1 MTDAE
6 GRTGPASRHRELRL
20 DVPGGPVDLL
30 LDQGLDSVADQLAVL
45 WGHVVADDGGRG
57 ARRSEGEGAAAR
69 GEELPGRS
77 VPGAELRYATA
88 PIEGARTLAPHD
100 PSACYKVSGDVT
112 RAVIRALLGTR
123 VLLHAGTVLLES
135 SGMTMLVGASGAGK
149 STAAAVLG
157 REGAYLSDELAIIDP
172 DDLTVTAYPK
182 PVSRVMHDRVKQDLA
197 LGDIGLRPV
206 PAAGPVDT
214 VVLLA
219 REPDSDGAS
228 LHRVGLIEAAATI
241 VSQSSS
247 MWRLPDPLGAIARML
262 HQAGGALRARYRE
275 SVELPALLGALPAPV
290 EEAWET
296 IDSGPPAQS
305 PPVGAG
311 LVGAPFVQALRS
323 EDATLVL
330 QTGSAVTLTGL
341 AELVWDLVRE
351 HGPLDLSS
359 LEERV
364 IDTVGENPDS
374 AQMIASA
381 VAQVQQAGLI
391 LQD

>member
-6 GRTGPASRHRELRL
+6 GRTGPAPGHRELRL

-45 WGHVVADDGGRG
+45 WGHVVADDDGRG
-57 ARRSEGEGAAAR
+57 ARRFGDEGAAADGDER
-69 GEELPGRS
+69 PGRS
-77 VPGAELRYATA
+77 APVAELRYATA
-88 PIEGARTLAPHD
+88 PTEGARTLAPHD

-123 VLLHAGTVLLES
+123 MLLHAGTVLLE
-135 SGMTMLVGASGAGK
+135 GTGITMLVGASGAGK

-182 PVSRVMHDRVKQDLA
+182 PVSRVVHDRVKQDLA
-197 LGDIGLRPV
+197 LPDIGLRPV
-206 PAAGPVDT
+206 LAAGPVDT

-219 REPDSDGAS
+219 RDPDAEGAS
-228 LHRVGLIEAAATI
+228 LHRVCLIEAAATI
-241 VSQSSS
+241 VAQSSS

-262 HQAGGALRARYRE
+262 RHAGGALRARYRE
-275 SVELPALLGALPAPV
+275 STELSALLGAPPAAQAEP
-290 EEAWET
+290 WET
-296 IDSGPPAQS
+296 IEPEPPAQS

-323 EDATLVL
+323 EGATLVL
-330 QTGSAVTLTGL
+330 QTGNAVSLTGL

-351 HGPLDLSS
+351 HGPLDLPD

-364 IDTVGENPDS
+364 IATVGENPDS
-374 AQMIASA
+374 ARMIASA
-381 VAQVQQAGLI
+381 VAQVQEAGLI